1 MKFGISWDNIWRA
14 FLIRRQQQLNFSRA
28 CGARGFGFKKK
39 LRPLGANLATPRTA
53 SSRPEIIGYPCAA
66 SPIIS
71 PVDHRTFH
79 AEVKR
84 TPVWR
89 GISRQ
94 RLPSLI
100 KICISVGAERALF
113 GYLRLAAGKRGRDR
127 VYSATTP
134 RNDLCFYCKVVQR
147 WNTPRR
153 GHAS

>member
-1 MKFGISWDNIWRA
+1 MKFRISWDNISRG

-28 CGARGFGFKKK
+28 WRARIRFQKKK
-39 LRPLGANLATPRTA
+39 IASARFSKERANLATPRTA
-53 SSRPEIIGYPCAA
+53 STRPEIIGYPCTG

-94 RLPSLI
+94 QRLPSLI
-100 KICISVGAERALF
+100 KICISVGAER
-113 GYLRLAAGKRGRDR
+113 GGSSVTCG
-127 VYSATTP
+127 
-134 RNDLCFYCKVVQR
+134 
-147 WNTPRR
+147 
-153 GHAS
+153 

>member
-1 MKFGISWDNIWRA
+1 MKFRISWDNISRG

-28 CGARGFGFKKK
+28 WRARIRFQKKK
-39 LRPLGANLATPRTA
+39 EKKRIASARFSKERANLATPRTA
-53 SSRPEIIGYPCAA
+53 STRPEIIGYPCTG

-89 GISRQ
+89 GISRLQQ

-100 KICISVGAERALF
+100 KICISVGAER
-113 GYLRLAAGKRGRDR
+113 GGSSVTCG
-127 VYSATTP
+127 
-134 RNDLCFYCKVVQR
+134 
-147 WNTPRR
+147 
-153 GHAS
+153 